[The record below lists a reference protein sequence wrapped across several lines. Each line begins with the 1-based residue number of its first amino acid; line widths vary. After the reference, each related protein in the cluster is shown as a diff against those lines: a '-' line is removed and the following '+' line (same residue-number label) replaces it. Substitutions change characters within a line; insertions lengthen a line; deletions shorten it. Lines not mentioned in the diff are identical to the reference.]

1 MNNGYGE
8 HFRKLKAQKG
18 LSNLMDG
25 EVKTIL
31 ARPKDTSSLR
41 SKRSDSA
48 QPSAADQIRKRILE
62 KKSRAQKIRA
72 KKKFPVQIFVLC
84 ILGAGFAGAGM
95 MYHSEIDQL
104 ISKVEISFM
113 GEAQAKEDK
122 PKADKADA
130 KAKSTAEKAA
140 ESAKSTE
147 ANTEAAANADI
158 KSESKPDQIDHFL
171 KLTERK
177 KSLDLREE
185 ELNRLEAELAK
196 QREEIEK
203 KLKTLEETRTGISTV
218 LQERAVKD
226 SEKVDTLVSMY
237 SNMKPSQAAKVLES
251 MDEDL
256 AVEIVGRMKKK
267 NAAEVMNLMKSE
279 KAQVFSEKYA
289 GYRKR

>member
-18 LSNLMDG
+18 LHGNPAPQAKM
-25 EVKTIL
+25 
-31 ARPKDTSSLR
+31 
-41 SKRSDSA
+41 
-48 QPSAADQIRKRILE
+48 PSAADQIRTRIQSSQ
-62 KKSRAQKIRA
+62 SRQRKMRA
-72 KKKFPVQIFVLC
+72 KKKFPFSALLACVI
-84 ILGAGFAGAGM
+84 GAGIAGGGM

-104 ISKVEISFM
+104 ISKIEVNFL
-113 GEAQAKEDK
+113 GLAQAQTPPGK
-122 PKADKADA
+122 PNETAAKPATDAAASDAKTDAKPEAKSEVADKA
-130 KAKSTAEKAA
+130 SNE
-140 ESAKSTE
+140 
-147 ANTEAAANADI
+147 
-158 KSESKPDQIDHFL
+158 IDHFL
-171 KLTERK
+171 KLTDRK
-177 KSLDLREE
+177 KALDLREE
-185 ELNRLEAELAK
+185 ELNRLEAELQK
-196 QREEIEK
+196 QRDEIEK
-203 KLKTLEETRTGISTV
+203 KLKALEETRTGISTV

-226 SEKVDTLVSMY
+226 SEKVDTLVQMY